1 MHNTNITLETDV
13 CVHVCQMYNMM
24 SAYQGGP
31 VLLSV
36 ETQDASQTYPQPF
49 AV

>member
-1 MHNTNITLETDV
+1 
-13 CVHVCQMYNMM
+13 MYNMM

-36 ETQDASQTYPQPF
+36 ETQDVSQTYPQPF
-49 AV
+49 AVQENGRAYLSST